1 MPEKSLN
8 ENTVIGYKI
17 FFNLDFSPS
26 YCFTINVIRV
36 VVFDLKIWVI
46 IMAMVINNNI
56 AAMTILG
63 ETNKNSKAM
72 KKGLEKLSS
81 GMKINSAGDGASEYS
96 ISEKMRA
103 QVRALDQDSQ
113 NAQNAKSL
121 LKVADGV
128 LTNSVAIMR
137 TMKEKAIDAAND
149 TNTDADR
156 AIIQKQLDQQID
168 QLNDNALVTFNG
180 KYIFDG
186 AADHTYSKEQ
196 TIMAALNTEWIS
208 NSLDMITRSTGLS
221 FEAGD
226 PSVKEMTVKFEEVTS
241 GDQANALAWV
251 TSYFTGNKTT
261 KLELTV
267 NMKYYND
274 LVEGDVNGASATAG
288 ASYLDRT
295 ISHEMTHATMSANI
309 EGFGSLYAVIKEG
322 AAEVIHG
329 IDDTRGRTIQDLSG
343 KIASHLGTNTSASG
357 ENDYAA
363 GYVMFRY
370 MAAQSGY
377 SAEKSLTHFMDSL
390 ASGSGA
396 MTTERID
403 AAVSAATKGK
413 FQSFAAM
420 KTQMETDEGNA
431 GSRDNFLRNCC
442 DIILPNNDTGAIT
455 GRDAGVSRVD
465 KTADSVVPE
474 GGSVKFW
481 TNPDSDST
489 FINGL
494 EVKWPMEYM
503 DIRGGLFFQVG
514 TKAAQNIH
522 AVFSNADAQSLG
534 LQDKD
539 GKNLS
544 VQTQGAAENAIAQLD
559 KSIERALNQLTKIG
573 ALSSRLEYTD
583 ANIITASENVTSA
596 ESVIRDSDMAKEMT
610 AYTKNNVLLQA
621 AQSMLS
627 QANQNS
633 SAVLSLLQ

>member
-1 MPEKSLN
+1 
-8 ENTVIGYKI
+8 
-17 FFNLDFSPS
+17 
-26 YCFTINVIRV
+26 
-36 VVFDLKIWVI
+36 
-46 IMAMVINNNI
+46 MAMVINNNI

-63 ETNKNSKAM
+63 ETNKNSKALG
-72 KKGLEKLSS
+72 KSLEKLSS

-103 QVRALDQDSQ
+103 QIRSLDQDSQ
-113 NAQNAKSL
+113 NAQNARSL

-128 LTNSVAIMR
+128 LSNSVAIMR

-149 TNTDADR
+149 TNTDSDR
-156 AIIQKQLDQQID
+156 AIIQKDIDQQID
-168 QLNDNALVTFNG
+168 QLNDNSLVTFNG
-180 KYIFDG
+180 KYLFDG

-196 TIMAALNTEWIS
+196 TIMAALNTEWIG
-208 NSLDMITRSTGLS
+208 NSLDMIIRSTGLS

-241 GDQANALAWV
+241 GAQANALAWV
-251 TSYFTGNKTT
+251 TSYPSATGYSTS

-274 LVEGDVNGASATAG
+274 LVDGDVNGKSTSTSA
-288 ASYLDRT
+288 YLDRT
-295 ISHEMTHATMSANI
+295 IAHEMTHAVMSANI
-309 EGFGSLYAVIKEG
+309 EGFTGANGLYACIKEG
-322 AAEVIHG
+322 SAEVVHG
-329 IDDTRGRTIQDLSG
+329 IDDERGTRIQSLANNKEIYS
-343 KIASHLGTNTSASG
+343 KLTTNTSAEG
-357 ENDYAA
+357 NDTYAA

-377 SAEKSLTHFMDSL
+377 SAEQSLTHFMDSL

-396 MTTERID
+396 MTTARID

-413 FQSFAAM
+413 FKTFEAM
-420 KTQMETDEGNA
+420 KNQMAADEAKAADGTQ
-431 GSRDNFLRNCC
+431 FLKDYCN
-442 DIILPNNDTGAIT
+442 IILPNKDTGAIT
-455 GRDAGVSRVD
+455 GRDAGVSRVN
-465 KTADSVVPE
+465 KTAESVVPE

-503 DIRGGLFFQVG
+503 DIRGGLFFQIG

-522 AVFSNADAQSLG
+522 AVFSNVDAQALG

-544 VQTQGAAENAIAQLD
+544 VQTQGDAENAIDQLD

>member
-1 MPEKSLN
+1 
-8 ENTVIGYKI
+8 
-17 FFNLDFSPS
+17 
-26 YCFTINVIRV
+26 
-36 VVFDLKIWVI
+36 
-46 IMAMVINNNI
+46 MAMVINNNI

-63 ETNKNSKAM
+63 ETTKNSKALG
-72 KKGLEKLSS
+72 KSLEKLSS

-96 ISEKMRA
+96 ISEKMRS
-103 QVRALDQDSQ
+103 QIRSLDQDSQ
-113 NAQNAKSL
+113 NAQNAQSL

-128 LTNSVAIMR
+128 LANSVAIMR

-156 AIIQKQLDQQID
+156 AIIQKDIDQQID
-168 QLNDNALVTFNG
+168 QLNDNSLVTFNG
-180 KYIFDG
+180 KYLFDG

-196 TIMAALNTEWIS
+196 TIIAALNTEWIG
-208 NSLDMITRSTGLS
+208 NSLDLIARSTGLS
-221 FEAGD
+221 FEKGD

-251 TSYFTGNKTT
+251 TSYFTGNKTS
-261 KLELTV
+261 KLEMTV
-267 NMKYYND
+267 NMSYYKN
-274 LVEGDVNGASATAG
+274 LVDGDVNGSTTTPGAG
-288 ASYLDRT
+288 YLDRT
-295 ISHEMTHATMSANI
+295 IAHEMTHATMSANI
-309 EGFGSLYAVIKEG
+309 EGFGGLYACIKEG
-322 AAEVIHG
+322 SAEVIHG
-329 IDDTRGRTIQDLSG
+329 IDDERGTRIQNLANNKEISS
-343 KIASHLGTNTSASG
+343 KLTTSTSAEG
-357 ENDYAA
+357 NDTYAA

-370 MAAQSGY
+370 MAAQSGFT
-377 SAEKSLTHFMDSL
+377 AEHVLSNFMESL
-390 ASGSGA
+390 SGGNGA

-403 AAVSAATKGK
+403 AAVSSATQGK
-413 FQSFAAM
+413 YKSFQAM
-420 KTQMETDEGNA
+420 KTQMAADEAAA
-431 GSRDNFLRNCC
+431 GDGTKFLKDYC
-442 DIILPNNDTGAIT
+442 DIILPNEDTGAIT
-455 GRDAGVSRVD
+455 GRDAGVSRVN
-465 KTADSVVPE
+465 KTAESVVPE

-503 DIRGGLFFQVG
+503 DIRGGLFFQIG

-522 AVFSNADAQSLG
+522 AVFSNVDAQALG

-544 VQTQGAAENAIAQLD
+544 VKTQGDAENAIAQLD

-610 AYTKNNVLLQA
+610 GYAKNNVLLQA

>member
-1 MPEKSLN
+1 
-8 ENTVIGYKI
+8 
-17 FFNLDFSPS
+17 
-26 YCFTINVIRV
+26 
-36 VVFDLKIWVI
+36 
-46 IMAMVINNNI
+46 MAMVINNNI

-103 QVRALDQDSQ
+103 QIRSLDQDSR
-113 NAQNAKSL
+113 NAQNARSL

-128 LTNSVAIMR
+128 LSNSVAIMR

-149 TNTDADR
+149 TNTDSDR
-156 AIIQKQLDQQID
+156 AIIQKDIDQQID
-168 QLNDNALVTFNG
+168 QLNDNSLVTFNG

-241 GDQANALAWV
+241 GAQANALAWV
-251 TSYFTGNKTT
+251 TSYPSGNKTS
-261 KLELTV
+261 KLEMTV
-267 NMKYYND
+267 NMSYYNS
-274 LVEGDVNGASATAG
+274 LVEGDVNGSTTTPGAG
-288 ASYLDRT
+288 YLDRT
-295 ISHEMTHATMSANI
+295 IAHEMTHAVMSANI
-309 EGFGSLYAVIKEG
+309 EGFTGANGLYACIKEG
-322 AAEVIHG
+322 SAEVVHG
-329 IDDTRGRTIQDLSG
+329 IDDERGTRIQNLANNKEIFS
-343 KIASHLGTNTSASG
+343 KLTTSTSAEG
-357 ENDYAA
+357 NDTYAA

-413 FQSFAAM
+413 FQSFQAM
-420 KTQMETDEGNA
+420 KNQMEADENVAASGTE
-431 GSRDNFLRNCC
+431 FLEKYC
-442 DIILPNNDTGAIT
+442 DIILPNKDTGAIT

-465 KTADSVVPE
+465 KTAESVVPE

-489 FINGL
+489 FIHGL

>member
-1 MPEKSLN
+1 M
-8 ENTVIGYKI
+8 
-17 FFNLDFSPS
+17 
-26 YCFTINVIRV
+26 
-36 VVFDLKIWVI
+36 I

-63 ETNKNSKAM
+63 ETNKNSKALG
-72 KKGLEKLSS
+72 KSLEKLSS

-103 QVRALDQDSQ
+103 QIRSLDQDSR
-113 NAQNAKSL
+113 NAQNAQSL

-128 LTNSVAIMR
+128 LSNSVAIMR
-137 TMKEKAIDAAND
+137 TMKENAIDAAND

-196 TIMAALNTEWIS
+196 TIMAALNTEWIG
-208 NSLDMITRSTGLS
+208 NSLDLIARSTGLG
-221 FEAGD
+221 FDRGNT
-226 PSVKEMTVKFEEVTS
+226 SVNEMNVDFKEE
-241 GDQANALAWV
+241 DNNALAYVSYASRDGV
-251 TSYFTGNKTT
+251 TNKLTM
-261 KLELTV
+261 TV
-267 NMKYYND
+267 NMKYYKN
-274 LVEGDVNGASATAG
+274 LVEGDVNGSTTDPTAG
-288 ASYLDRT
+288 YLDRT
-295 ISHEMTHATMSANI
+295 IAHEMTHAVMAASI
-309 EGFGSLYAVIKEG
+309 EGFSGLYECITEG
-322 AAEVIHG
+322 AAEVVHG
-329 IDDTRGRTIQDLSG
+329 IDDDRGPTIQSLANSQS
-343 KIASHLGTNTSASG
+343 IASTLSASSG
-357 ENDYAA
+357 TGDVNQYAA

-370 MAAQSGY
+370 MAAQCGFT
-377 SAEKSLTHFMDSL
+377 AEHSLSNFMQSL
-390 ASGSGA
+390 ASGKGT
-396 MTTERID
+396 MTAERID
-403 AAVSAATKGK
+403 AAISAATQGK
-413 FQSFAAM
+413 FKTFTEM
-420 KTQMETDEGNA
+420 KTKMAVDEAKA
-431 GSRDNFLRNCC
+431 GDGTKFLKAYC
-442 DIILPNNDTGAIT
+442 DIILPNEDTGAIT
-455 GRDAGVSRVD
+455 GRDAGVSRID
-465 KTADSVVPE
+465 KTDESVVPE

-503 DIRGGLFFQVG
+503 DIRGGLFFQIG
-514 TKAAQNIH
+514 TRAAQNIH
-522 AVFSNADAQSLG
+522 AVFSNVDAQALG

-539 GKNLS
+539 GKNIS
-544 VQTQGAAENAIAQLD
+544 VQTQGAASNAIDQLD

>member
-1 MPEKSLN
+1 
-8 ENTVIGYKI
+8 
-17 FFNLDFSPS
+17 
-26 YCFTINVIRV
+26 
-36 VVFDLKIWVI
+36 
-46 IMAMVINNNI
+46 MAMVINNNI

-63 ETNKNSKAM
+63 ETNKNNKALG
-72 KKGLEKLSS
+72 KSIEKLSS

-103 QVRALDQDSQ
+103 QIRSLDQDSQ
-113 NAQNAKSL
+113 NAQNARSL

-128 LTNSVAIMR
+128 LSNSVAIMR

-149 TNTDADR
+149 TNTDSDR
-156 AIIQKQLDQQID
+156 AIIQKDIDQQID
-168 QLNDNALVTFNG
+168 QLNDNSLVTFNG
-180 KYIFDG
+180 KYLFDG
-186 AADHTYSKEQ
+186 AADHTYSNEQ
-196 TIMAALNTEWIS
+196 TIMAALNTEWIG
-208 NSLDMITRSTGLS
+208 NSLDLIARSTGLS
-221 FEAGD
+221 FESGD
-226 PSVKEMTVKFEEVTS
+226 PSVKEMDVKFVNEDNT
-241 GDQANALAWV
+241 ALAWV
-251 TSYFTGNKTT
+251 SSTSIGGVTNK
-261 KLELTV
+261 LTLSV

-274 LVEGDVNGASATAG
+274 LVAGDVNGKSTATSA
-288 ASYLDRT
+288 YLDRT
-295 ISHEMTHATMSANI
+295 IAHEMTHAVMAADI
-309 EGFGSLYAVIKEG
+309 EGFGGLYQCITEG
-322 AAEVIHG
+322 AAEVVHG
-329 IDDTRGRTIQDLSG
+329 IDDERGATIQSLANSKSIGSSLST
-343 KIASHLGTNTSASG
+343 AAGTG
-357 ENDYAA
+357 DENQYAA

-370 MAAQSGY
+370 MAAQCGFT
-377 SAEKSLTHFMDSL
+377 AEHSLSVFMDSL
-390 ASGSGA
+390 AGGKGS

-403 AAVSAATKGK
+403 AAVSAATQGK
-413 FQSFAAM
+413 FKTFMAM
-420 KTQMETDEGNA
+420 KNQMTADENA
-431 GSRDNFLRNCC
+431 AGDGTKFLKDYC
-442 DIILPNNDTGAIT
+442 DIILPNKDTGAIT
-455 GRDAGVSRVD
+455 GHDAGVSRID
-465 KTADSVVPE
+465 KTAESVVPE

-522 AVFSNADAQSLG
+522 AVFSNVDAQALG

-573 ALSSRLEYTD
+573 ALNIRVEYTD

-621 AQSMLS
+621 AQTMLS

>member
-1 MPEKSLN
+1 
-8 ENTVIGYKI
+8 
-17 FFNLDFSPS
+17 
-26 YCFTINVIRV
+26 
-36 VVFDLKIWVI
+36 
-46 IMAMVINNNI
+46 MAMVINNNI

-63 ETNKNSKAM
+63 ETNRNSKALG
-72 KKGLEKLSS
+72 KSLEKLSS

-103 QVRALDQDSQ
+103 QIRSLDQDSR
-113 NAQNAKSL
+113 NAQNAQSL

-128 LTNSVAIMR
+128 LANSVAIMR

-149 TNTDADR
+149 TNTDSDR

-168 QLNDNALVTFNG
+168 QLNDNSLVTFNG
-180 KYIFDG
+180 KYLFDG
-186 AADHTYSKEQ
+186 SADHTYSKEQ
-196 TIMAALNTEWIS
+196 TIMAALNTEWIG
-208 NSLDMITRSTGLS
+208 NSLDLIARSTGLG
-221 FEAGD
+221 FDKGNT
-226 PSVKEMTVKFEEVTS
+226 SVNEMDVVFKEEDSSTLAYVSYTSRGGVT
-241 GDQANALAWV
+241 
-251 TSYFTGNKTT
+251 NKLTM
-261 KLELTV
+261 TV
-267 NMKYYND
+267 NMKYYKD
-274 LVEGDVNGASATAG
+274 LVEGDVNGSTTDSSAG
-288 ASYLDRT
+288 YLDRT
-295 ISHEMTHATMSANI
+295 IAHEMTHATMAASI
-309 EGFGSLYAVIKEG
+309 EGFSGLYQCITEG

-329 IDDTRGRTIQDLSG
+329 IDDFRRSTIESLANSQS
-343 KIASHLGTNTSASG
+343 IASTLSTSPGTGDVNQ
-357 ENDYAA
+357 YAA

-370 MAAQSGY
+370 MAAQCGFT
-377 SAEKSLTHFMDSL
+377 AEHSLSLFMQSL
-390 ASGSGA
+390 AGGKGT

-403 AAVSAATKGK
+403 AAVSAATQGK
-413 FQSFAAM
+413 FKTFDAMQKQMKADEEKAADGT
-420 KTQMETDEGNA
+420 K
-431 GSRDNFLRNCC
+431 FLKDYC
-442 DIILPNNDTGAIT
+442 DIILPNKDTGAIT
-455 GRDAGVSRVD
+455 GRDAGVSRVN
-465 KTADSVVPE
+465 KTAESVVPE

-503 DIRGGLFFQVG
+503 DIRGGLFFQIG

-522 AVFSNADAQSLG
+522 AVFSNVDAQALG

-544 VQTQGAAENAIAQLD
+544 VQTQGDAENAIDQLD

>member
-1 MPEKSLN
+1 MKTRSLA
-8 ENTVIGYKI
+8 IKI

-26 YCFTINVIRV
+26 YCFTINMIRV

-72 KKGLEKLSS
+72 KKGLEKVSS

-103 QVRALDQDSQ
+103 QIRSLDQDSR
-113 NAQNAKSL
+113 NAQNAQSL

-128 LTNSVAIMR
+128 LSNSVAIMR

-186 AADHTYSKEQ
+186 AADHTYSNEQ

-295 ISHEMTHATMSANI
+295 IAHEMTHATMSANI

-329 IDDTRGRTIQDLSG
+329 IDDTRRSTIRDMTG
-343 KIASHLGTNTSASG
+343 KIGDALGTNTSASG

-377 SAEKSLTHFMDSL
+377 SPEKSLTHFMDSL

-413 FQSFAAM
+413 FQTFQSM
-420 KTQMETDEGNA
+420 KAQMIADEGDEGNA

-442 DIILPNNDTGAIT
+442 DIILPNDDTGAIT
-455 GRDAGVSRVD
+455 GHDAGVSRAD
-465 KTADSVVPE
+465 KTAESVVPE
-474 GGSVKFW
+474 GGSVKYW
-481 TNPDSDST
+481 TNPDSDYT
-489 FINGL
+489 YINGL
-494 EVKWPMEYM
+494 KVNWPMEYM
-503 DIRGGLFFQVG
+503 DIRGGLFFQIG

-522 AVFSNADAQSLG
+522 AVFSNADAQALG

-539 GKNLS
+539 GKNIS
-544 VQTQGAAENAIAQLD
+544 VQTQSAASAAIDQLD

-573 ALSSRLEYTD
+573 ALHSRLDYTNN
-583 ANIITASENVTSA
+583 NIITASENVTSA

-610 AYTKNNVLLQA
+610 DYTKNSVLLQA
-621 AQSMLS
+621 AQTMLS

>member
-1 MPEKSLN
+1 M
-8 ENTVIGYKI
+8 
-17 FFNLDFSPS
+17 
-26 YCFTINVIRV
+26 
-36 VVFDLKIWVI
+36 I

-63 ETNKNSKAM
+63 ETSKNNKALGKSI
-72 KKGLEKLSS
+72 EKLSS

-103 QVRALDQDSQ
+103 QIRSLDQDSQ
-113 NAQNAKSL
+113 NAQNARSL

-128 LTNSVAIMR
+128 LSNSVAIMR

-156 AIIQKQLDQQID
+156 AIIQKDIDQQID
-168 QLNDNALVTFNG
+168 QLNDNSLVTFNG
-180 KYIFDG
+180 KYLFDG
-186 AADHTYSKEQ
+186 AADHTYSNEQ
-196 TIMAALNTEWIS
+196 TIMAALNTEWIG
-208 NSLDMITRSTGLS
+208 NSLDLIARSTGLS
-221 FEAGD
+221 FENGNA
-226 PSVKEMTVKFEEVTS
+226 SVAEMDVKFVNEDTTTLAYVSSTSIGGVT
-241 GDQANALAWV
+241 
-251 TSYFTGNKTT
+251 NK
-261 KLELTV
+261 LTLSV
-267 NMKYYND
+267 NMKYYDD
-274 LVEGDVNGASATAG
+274 LVAGDVNGKSTATSA
-288 ASYLDRT
+288 YLDRT
-295 ISHEMTHATMSANI
+295 IAHEMTHATMAATI
-309 EGFGSLYAVIKEG
+309 EGFGDLYECITEG
-322 AAEVIHG
+322 AAEVVHG
-329 IDDTRGRTIQDLSG
+329 IDDERTLTIQTLANSQSIGSTLS
-343 KIASHLGTNTSASG
+343 AAPGTGDVNQ
-357 ENDYAA
+357 YAA

-370 MAAQSGY
+370 MAAQCGFT
-377 SAEKSLTHFMDSL
+377 AEHSLTNFMQSL
-390 ASGSGA
+390 ANGKGT

-403 AAVSAATKGK
+403 AAVSAATQGK
-413 FQSFAAM
+413 FKTFAAL
-420 KTQMETDEGNA
+420 KAQMTADEQAANDGTK
-431 GSRDNFLRNCC
+431 FLKDYC
-442 DIILPNNDTGAIT
+442 DIILPNKDTGAIT
-455 GRDAGVSRVD
+455 GRDAGVSRVN
-465 KTADSVVPE
+465 KTAESVVPE

-503 DIRGGLFFQVG
+503 DIRGGLFFQIG

-522 AVFSNADAQSLG
+522 AVFSNVDAQALG

-544 VQTQGAAENAIAQLD
+544 VQTQGDAENAIAQLD

-633 SAVLSLLQ
+633 STVLSLLQ

>member
-1 MPEKSLN
+1 
-8 ENTVIGYKI
+8 
-17 FFNLDFSPS
+17 
-26 YCFTINVIRV
+26 
-36 VVFDLKIWVI
+36 
-46 IMAMVINNNI
+46 MAMVINNNI

-63 ETNKNSKAM
+63 ETTKNSKALG
-72 KKGLEKLSS
+72 KSLEKLSS

-96 ISEKMRA
+96 ISEKMRS
-103 QVRALDQDSQ
+103 QIRSLDQDSQ
-113 NAQNAKSL
+113 NAQNAQSL

-128 LTNSVAIMR
+128 LANSVAIMR

-156 AIIQKQLDQQID
+156 AIIQKDIDQQID
-168 QLNDNALVTFNG
+168 QLNDNSLVTFNG
-180 KYIFDG
+180 KYLFDG

-196 TIMAALNTEWIS
+196 TIMAALNTEWIG
-208 NSLDMITRSTGLS
+208 NSLDLIARSTGLS
-221 FEAGD
+221 FEKGD

-251 TSYFTGNKTT
+251 TSYFTGNKTS
-261 KLELTV
+261 KLEMTV
-267 NMKYYND
+267 NMSYYKN
-274 LVEGDVNGASATAG
+274 LVDGDVNGSTTTPGAG
-288 ASYLDRT
+288 YLDRT
-295 ISHEMTHATMSANI
+295 IAHEMTHATMSANI
-309 EGFGSLYAVIKEG
+309 EGFGGLYACIKEG
-322 AAEVIHG
+322 SAEVIHG
-329 IDDTRGRTIQDLSG
+329 IDDERGTRIQNLANNKEISS
-343 KIASHLGTNTSASG
+343 KLTTSTSAEG
-357 ENDYAA
+357 NDTYAA

-370 MAAQSGY
+370 MAAQSGFT
-377 SAEKSLTHFMDSL
+377 AEHVLSNFMESL
-390 ASGSGA
+390 SGGNGA

-403 AAVSAATKGK
+403 AAVSSATQGK
-413 FQSFAAM
+413 YKSFQAM
-420 KTQMETDEGNA
+420 KTQMAADEAAA
-431 GSRDNFLRNCC
+431 GDGTKFLKDYC
-442 DIILPNNDTGAIT
+442 DIILPNEDTGAIT
-455 GRDAGVSRVD
+455 GRDAGVSRVN
-465 KTADSVVPE
+465 KTAESVVPE

-503 DIRGGLFFQVG
+503 DIRGGLFFQIG

-522 AVFSNADAQSLG
+522 AVFSNVDAQALG

-544 VQTQGAAENAIAQLD
+544 VKTQGDAENAIAQLD

-610 AYTKNNVLLQA
+610 GYAKNNVLLQA

>member
-1 MPEKSLN
+1 
-8 ENTVIGYKI
+8 
-17 FFNLDFSPS
+17 
-26 YCFTINVIRV
+26 
-36 VVFDLKIWVI
+36 
-46 IMAMVINNNI
+46 MAMVINNNI

-72 KKGLEKLSS
+72 KKSLEKVSS
-81 GMKINSAGDGASEYS
+81 GMKINSAGDGVSEYS

-103 QVRALDQDSQ
+103 QIRSLDQDSR
-113 NAQNAKSL
+113 NAQNAQSL

-128 LTNSVAIMR
+128 LSNSVTIMR

-274 LVEGDVNGASATAG
+274 LVEGDVNGKSTMTDA
-288 ASYLDRT
+288 YLDRT
-295 ISHEMTHATMSANI
+295 IAHEMTHAVMSAGI
-309 EGFGSLYAVIKEG
+309 EGFGGLYGCIKEG
-322 AAEVIHG
+322 AAEVVHG
-329 IDDTRGRTIQDLSG
+329 IDDERRTRIQNLANNKEIYS
-343 KIASHLGTNTSASG
+343 KLTTSTSAES
-357 ENDYAA
+357 NDTYAA

-377 SAEKSLTHFMDSL
+377 SAEKSLSHFMDSL

-396 MTTERID
+396 MTIERID

-413 FQSFAAM
+413 FQSFQAM
-420 KTQMETDEGNA
+420 KDQMEADETAAATAGTD
-431 GSRDNFLRNCC
+431 FLENYCN
-442 DIILPNNDTGAIT
+442 IILPNNDTGAIT
-455 GRDAGVSRVD
+455 GHDAGVSRAD
-465 KTADSVVPE
+465 KTAESVVPE
-474 GGSVKFW
+474 GGSVKYW
-481 TNPDSDST
+481 TNPDSDYT
-489 FINGL
+489 YINGL
-494 EVKWPMEYM
+494 KVNWPMEYM
-503 DIRGGLFFQVG
+503 DIRGGLFFQIG

-522 AVFSNADAQSLG
+522 AVFSNADAQALG

-539 GKNLS
+539 GKNIS
-544 VQTQGAAENAIAQLD
+544 VQTQSAASAAIDQLD

-573 ALSSRLEYTD
+573 ALHSRLDYTNN
-583 ANIITASENVTSA
+583 NIITASENVTSA

-610 AYTKNNVLLQA
+610 DYTKNSVLLQA
-621 AQSMLS
+621 AQTMLS

>member
-1 MPEKSLN
+1 MFYDKYDESC
-8 ENTVIGYKI
+8 
-17 FFNLDFSPS
+17 
-26 YCFTINVIRV
+26 CF
-36 VVFDLKIWVI
+36 FDLKIWVI
-46 IMAMVINNNI
+46 IMAMVINNNL

-72 KKGLEKLSS
+72 KKGLEKVSS

-103 QVRALDQDSQ
+103 QIRSLDQDSR
-113 NAQNAKSL
+113 NAQNAQSL

-128 LTNSVAIMR
+128 LSNSVAIMR

-208 NSLDMITRSTGLS
+208 NSLGMITRSTGLS

-241 GDQANALAWV
+241 GAQANALAWV

-274 LVEGDVNGASATAG
+274 LVEGDVNGKSTMTDA
-288 ASYLDRT
+288 YLDRT
-295 ISHEMTHATMSANI
+295 IAHEMTHAVMSAGI
-309 EGFGSLYAVIKEG
+309 EGFGGLYGCIKEG
-322 AAEVIHG
+322 AAEVVHG
-329 IDDTRGRTIQDLSG
+329 IDDERRTRIQDLADAKAIYS
-343 KIASHLGTNTSASG
+343 KLTTNTSAEG
-357 ENDYAA
+357 NDTYAA

-390 ASGSGA
+390 ASGSGV

-413 FQSFAAM
+413 FQSFQAM
-420 KTQMETDEGNA
+420 KDQMEADEDAASSGTE
-431 GSRDNFLRNCC
+431 FLEKYCNV
-442 DIILPNNDTGAIT
+442 ILPNKDTGAIT
-455 GRDAGVSRVD
+455 GRDAGVSRID
-465 KTADSVVPE
+465 KTDESVVPE

-503 DIRGGLFFQVG
+503 DIRGGLFFQIG
-514 TKAAQNIH
+514 TRAAQNIH
-522 AVFSNADAQSLG
+522 AVFSNVDAQALG

-539 GKNLS
+539 GKNIS
-544 VQTQGAAENAIAQLD
+544 VQTQGAASNAIDQLD

-596 ESVIRDSDMAKEMT
+596 ESVIRDSDMAKEMMG
-610 AYTKNNVLLQA
+610 YTKNNVLLQA

-627 QANQNS
+627 QAKQNS
-633 SAVLSLLQ
+633 STVLSLLQ

>member
-1 MPEKSLN
+1 MKTRSLA
-8 ENTVIGYKI
+8 IKY

-26 YCFTINVIRV
+26 NCFTINMIRV

-103 QVRALDQDSQ
+103 QIRSLDQDSR
-113 NAQNAKSL
+113 NAQNAQSL

-128 LTNSVAIMR
+128 LSNSVAIMR

-186 AADHTYSKEQ
+186 AADHTYSNEQ

-274 LVEGDVNGASATAG
+274 LVEGDVNGKSTMTDA
-288 ASYLDRT
+288 YLDRT
-295 ISHEMTHATMSANI
+295 IAHEMTHAVMSAGI
-309 EGFGSLYAVIKEG
+309 EGFGGLYGCIKEG
-322 AAEVIHG
+322 AAEVVHG
-329 IDDTRGRTIQDLSG
+329 IDDERRTRIQNLAKNKEIYS
-343 KIASHLGTNTSASG
+343 KLTTSTSAES
-357 ENDYAA
+357 NDTYAA

-413 FQSFAAM
+413 FQSFQAM
-420 KTQMETDEGNA
+420 KDQMEADENAAATAGTD
-431 GSRDNFLRNCC
+431 FLENYCN
-442 DIILPNNDTGAIT
+442 IILPNNDTGAIT
-455 GRDAGVSRVD
+455 GHDAGVSRAD
-465 KTADSVVPE
+465 KTAESVVPE
-474 GGSVKFW
+474 GGSVKYW
-481 TNPDSDST
+481 TNPDSDYT
-489 FINGL
+489 YINGL
-494 EVKWPMEYM
+494 KVNWPMEYM
-503 DIRGGLFFQVG
+503 DIRGGLFFQIG

-522 AVFSNADAQSLG
+522 AVFSNADAQALG

-539 GKNLS
+539 GKNIS
-544 VQTQGAAENAIAQLD
+544 VQTQSAASAAIDQLD

-573 ALSSRLEYTD
+573 ALHSRLDYTNN
-583 ANIITASENVTSA
+583 NIITASENVTSA

-610 AYTKNNVLLQA
+610 DYTKNSVLLQA
-621 AQSMLS
+621 AQTMLS

>member
-1 MPEKSLN
+1 
-8 ENTVIGYKI
+8 
-17 FFNLDFSPS
+17 
-26 YCFTINVIRV
+26 
-36 VVFDLKIWVI
+36 
-46 IMAMVINNNI
+46 MAMVINNNI

-63 ETNKNSKAM
+63 ETNRNSKALG
-72 KKGLEKLSS
+72 KSLEKLSS

-103 QVRALDQDSQ
+103 QIRSLDQDSR
-113 NAQNAKSL
+113 NAQNAQSL

-128 LTNSVAIMR
+128 LSNSVAIMR

-149 TNTDADR
+149 TNTDSDR
-156 AIIQKQLDQQID
+156 AIIQKELDQHID

-208 NSLDMITRSTGLS
+208 NSLDMITRSTGLG
-221 FEAGD
+221 FDKGNT
-226 PSVKEMTVKFEEVTS
+226 SVNEMDVVFKDEGENGTLAYVSYTSLGGVT
-241 GDQANALAWV
+241 
-251 TSYFTGNKTT
+251 NKLTM
-261 KLELTV
+261 TV
-267 NMKYYND
+267 NMAYYND
-274 LVEGDVNGASATAG
+274 LVDGDVNGKSTKTNA
-288 ASYLDRT
+288 YLDRT
-295 ISHEMTHATMSANI
+295 IAHEMTHAAMAASI
-309 EGFGSLYAVIKEG
+309 EGFGGLYQCITEG
-322 AAEVIHG
+322 SAEVVHG
-329 IDDTRGRTIQDLSG
+329 IDDIRTIRIETLANTQ
-343 KIASHLGTNTSASG
+343 KIADTLSTSFGTGDANQ
-357 ENDYAA
+357 YAA

-370 MAAQSGY
+370 MAAQSGF
-377 SAEKSLTHFMDSL
+377 SAEKSLTHFMESL

-413 FQSFAAM
+413 FQSFQAM
-420 KTQMETDEGNA
+420 KDQMHADEEDVADGTK
-431 GSRDNFLRNCC
+431 FLKDYC
-442 DIILPNNDTGAIT
+442 DIDLYNKDTGSII
-455 GRDAGVSRVD
+455 GRDAAVSRAT
-465 KTADSVVPE
+465 KTAESVVPE
-474 GGSVKFW
+474 GGSVKYW

-503 DIRGGLFFQVG
+503 DIRGGLFFQIG

-522 AVFSNADAQSLG
+522 AVFSNADAQALG

-539 GKNLS
+539 GKNIS
-544 VQTQGAAENAIAQLD
+544 VRTQGDASNAISQLD

-573 ALSSRLEYTD
+573 ALHSRLEYTND
-583 ANIITASENVTSA
+583 NIITASENVTSA

-610 AYTKNNVLLQA
+610 DYTKNNVLLQA

-627 QANQNS
+627 QANQTS
-633 SAVLSLLQ
+633 SNVLSLLQ

>member
-1 MPEKSLN
+1 MKTRSLA
-8 ENTVIGYKI
+8 IKI
-17 FFNLDFSPS
+17 FFNLDFSS
-26 YCFTINVIRV
+26 SNCFTINMARV

-103 QVRALDQDSQ
+103 QIRSLDQDSR
-113 NAQNAKSL
+113 NAQNAQSL

-128 LTNSVAIMR
+128 LSNSVAIMR

-186 AADHTYSKEQ
+186 AADHTYSNEQ

-208 NSLDMITRSTGLS
+208 NSLDMITRSTGLG
-221 FEAGD
+221 FDKGNT
-226 PSVKEMTVKFEEVTS
+226 SVNEMDVVFKDEGTNGTLAYVSSQSLGGVT
-241 GDQANALAWV
+241 
-251 TSYFTGNKTT
+251 K
-261 KLELTV
+261 KLSLTV
-267 NMKYYND
+267 NMGYYNN
-274 LVEGDVNGASATAG
+274 LVEGDVNGKSTSTG
-288 ASYLDRT
+288 VYLDRT
-295 ISHEMTHATMSANI
+295 IAHEMTHAVMAASI
-309 EGFGSLYAVIKEG
+309 EGFNGLYQCITEG
-322 AAEVIHG
+322 AAEVVHG
-329 IDDTRGRTIQDLSG
+329 IDDKRRGTIESLAGQ
-343 KIASHLGTNTSASG
+343 IASTLSTDTGTGN
-357 ENDYAA
+357 ENQYAA

-396 MTTERID
+396 MTTARID

-413 FQSFAAM
+413 FQSFQAM
-420 KTQMETDEGNA
+420 KDQMEADENAAATAGTD
-431 GSRDNFLRNCC
+431 FLENYCN
-442 DIILPNNDTGAIT
+442 IILPNKDTGAIT
-455 GRDAGVSRVD
+455 GHDAGVSRAD
-465 KTADSVVPE
+465 KTAESVVPE
-474 GGSVKFW
+474 GGSVKYW
-481 TNPDSDST
+481 TNPDADST
-489 FINGL
+489 YINGL

-503 DIRGGLFFQVG
+503 DIRGGLFFQIG

-522 AVFSNADAQSLG
+522 AVFSNADAQALG

-539 GKNLS
+539 GKNIS
-544 VQTQGAAENAIAQLD
+544 VRTQWDASNAISQLD

-573 ALSSRLEYTD
+573 ALHSRLEYTD

-610 AYTKNNVLLQA
+610 DYTKNNVLLQA

>member
-1 MPEKSLN
+1 
-8 ENTVIGYKI
+8 
-17 FFNLDFSPS
+17 
-26 YCFTINVIRV
+26 
-36 VVFDLKIWVI
+36 
-46 IMAMVINNNI
+46 MAMVINNNI

-63 ETNKNSKAM
+63 ETNKNSKALG
-72 KKGLEKLSS
+72 KSLEKLSS

-103 QVRALDQDSQ
+103 QIRSLDQDSR
-113 NAQNAKSL
+113 NAQNAQSL

-128 LTNSVAIMR
+128 LANSVAIMR

-149 TNTDADR
+149 TNTDSDR

-168 QLNDNALVTFNG
+168 QLNDNSLVTFNG
-180 KYIFDG
+180 KYLFDG
-186 AADHTYSKEQ
+186 SADHTYSKEQ
-196 TIMAALNTEWIS
+196 TIIAALNTEWIG
-208 NSLDMITRSTGLS
+208 NSLDLIARSTGLS
-221 FEAGD
+221 FEKGD
-226 PSVKEMTVKFEEVTS
+226 PSVKEMNVKFEEVTS
-241 GDQANALAWV
+241 GEQANALAWV

-261 KLELTV
+261 KLEMTV
-267 NMKYYND
+267 NMSYYKN
-274 LVEGDVNGASATAG
+274 LVDGDVNGSTTTPGAG
-288 ASYLDRT
+288 YLDRT
-295 ISHEMTHATMSANI
+295 IAHEMTHATMSANI
-309 EGFGSLYAVIKEG
+309 EGFGGLYACIKEG

-329 IDDTRGRTIQDLSG
+329 IDDVRRTRIQNLADN
-343 KIASHLGTNTSASG
+343 KEIASKLTASTSAEG
-357 ENDYAA
+357 NDTYAA

-370 MAAQSGY
+370 MAAQSGFT
-377 SAEKSLTHFMDSL
+377 AEHVLSNFMESL
-390 ASGSGA
+390 SGGKGA

-403 AAVSAATKGK
+403 AAVSVATQGK
-413 FQSFAAM
+413 FKSFQAM
-420 KTQMETDEGNA
+420 KTQMSADEAKA
-431 GSRDNFLRNCC
+431 GDGTKFLKDYCN
-442 DIILPNNDTGAIT
+442 IILPNKDTGAIT
-455 GRDAGVSRVD
+455 GRDAGVSRVN
-465 KTADSVVPE
+465 KTAESVVPE

-503 DIRGGLFFQVG
+503 DIRGGLLFQIG

-522 AVFSNADAQSLG
+522 AVFSNVDAQALG

-544 VQTQGAAENAIAQLD
+544 VQTQGDAENAIDQLD

-610 AYTKNNVLLQA
+610 GYAKNNVLLQA

>member
-1 MPEKSLN
+1 
-8 ENTVIGYKI
+8 
-17 FFNLDFSPS
+17 
-26 YCFTINVIRV
+26 
-36 VVFDLKIWVI
+36 
-46 IMAMVINNNI
+46 MAMVINNNL
-56 AAMTILG
+56 AAMAILG
-63 ETNKNSKAM
+63 ETNKNSNAV
-72 KKGLEKLSS
+72 KKSLEKVSS

-103 QVRALDQDSQ
+103 QIRSLDQDSR
-113 NAQNAKSL
+113 NAQNAQSL

-128 LTNSVAIMR
+128 LSNSVAIMR

-186 AADHTYSKEQ
+186 AADHTYSNEQ

-226 PSVKEMTVKFEEVTS
+226 PSVKEMTVIFKNEDS
-241 GDQANALAWV
+241 NNLAWV

-267 NMKYYND
+267 NMKYYNN
-274 LVEGDVNGASATAG
+274 LVEGNVNGASATAG

-295 ISHEMTHATMSANI
+295 IAHEMTHATMSANI

-329 IDDTRGRTIQDLSG
+329 IDDTRGRTIQDLSD

-455 GRDAGVSRVD
+455 GHDAGVSRAD
-465 KTADSVVPE
+465 KTAESVVPE
-474 GGSVKFW
+474 GGSVKYW
-481 TNPDSDST
+481 TNPDSDYT
-489 FINGL
+489 YINGL
-494 EVKWPMEYM
+494 KVNWPMEYM
-503 DIRGGLFFQVG
+503 DIRGGLFFQIG

-522 AVFSNADAQSLG
+522 AVFSNADAQALG

-539 GKNLS
+539 GKNIS
-544 VQTQGAAENAIAQLD
+544 VQTQSAASAAIDQLD

-573 ALSSRLEYTD
+573 ALYSRLEYTND
-583 ANIITASENVTSA
+583 NIITASENVTSA

-610 AYTKNNVLLQA
+610 DYTKNSVLLQA
-621 AQSMLS
+621 AQTMLS
-627 QANQNS
+627 QANQTS
-633 SAVLSLLQ
+633 SNVLSLLQ